1 MGSLDIIKA
10 GSMVRLTRG
19 EFVFESKTF
28 VCDNCETIQPEWGS
42 EILSSDG
49 LALYQFCESC
59 KHLTS
64 ERKRARLEAL
74 TNRNEVSNA

>member
-1 MGSLDIIKA
+1 MGSIDIIKP
-10 GSMVRLTRG
+10 GGMVRMTRG

-64 ERKRARLEAL
+64 ERKRARIEAL
-74 TNRNEVSNA
+74 KGKA